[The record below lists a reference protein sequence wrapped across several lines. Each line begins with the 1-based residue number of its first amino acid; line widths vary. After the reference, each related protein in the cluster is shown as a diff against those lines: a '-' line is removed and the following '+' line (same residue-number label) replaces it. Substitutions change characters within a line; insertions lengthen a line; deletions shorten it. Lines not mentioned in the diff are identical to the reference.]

1 MLTTPEA
8 YAIFWQTRGFTGPAS
23 TTRDDMAL
31 PKKRHS
37 KARTRRRRKI
47 NAKIKLPT
55 LITSPES
62 GEPVKRH
69 HVDMKSGFYRGKQ
82 VFEPEELE

>member
-1 MLTTPEA
+1 
-8 YAIFWQTRGFTGPAS
+8 
-23 TTRDDMAL
+23 MAV

-37 KARTRRRRKI
+37 KSRTRRRRRI

-62 GEPVKRH
+62 GEPVARH
-69 HVDMKSGFYRGKQ
+69 RVDMKSGYYRGRQ